1 MFYLVSVD
9 FKFRCKHQCVH
20 DTGNFIYLFVS
31 PFFFIREHHNPSQS
45 RLLNSLAC
53 SNDPCWWKKSNKQ
66 QWIIG
71 FIGIFSIKG
80 FTGVVP
86 HQSLQPERCAIFE
99 LNLSFPLK
107 KKSKQHFRYPF
118 LIPWKCFM
126 AENHW
131 KSALLNLHFCRKEKY
146 LPISRRSSGSRSGS
160 KLKPPQKVFSP
171 KKKMVRIVW
180 TVQSPRYLTFPSF
193 YVSPFERSADR
204 TWFQFLVWPGQCNTS
219 QPGKRHKKPGE
230 YFAAWKKNL
239 VVDTLSQ
246 WNDTTWLLILIS

>member
-1 MFYLVSVD
+1 MILVDGRNPTNSNESLVLLGSSLSRGSLELFLINPCNLKSV
-9 FKFRCKHQCVH
+9 
-20 DTGNFIYLFVS
+20 LFLNWIWV
-31 PFFFIREHHNPSQS
+31 FPS
-45 RLLNSLAC
+45 
-53 SNDPCWWKKSNKQ
+53 
-66 QWIIG
+66 
-71 FIGIFSIKG
+71 
-80 FTGVVP
+80 
-86 HQSLQPERCAIFE
+86 
-99 LNLSFPLK
+99 K

>member
-1 MFYLVSVD
+1 MCSWYRQF
-9 FKFRCKHQCVH
+9 
-20 DTGNFIYLFVS
+20 YLFVCFAL
-31 PFFFIREHHNPSQS
+31 FFHSWTSQS
-45 RLLNSLAC
+45 ITISLVEQLSLLEWSLLMEEIQQTAMNHWFYWDLLYQGVHWSC
-53 SNDPCWWKKSNKQ
+53 SSSILATWKVCYFWTQ
-66 QWIIG
+66 
-71 FIGIFSIKG
+71 FEFS
-80 FTGVVP
+80 P
-86 HQSLQPERCAIFE
+86 Q
-99 LNLSFPLK
+99 K

>member
-53 SNDPCWWKKSNKQ
+53 SNDPCWWKKSNEQ

-160 KLKPPQKVFSP
+160 KLKPPQKVFPQKRKWWELFGRSRVQGTWP
-171 KKKMVRIVW
+171 SHLFTFHPSKGRPTGPDFNSWYGLVNATPLNPANGTKNRENISRLGKK
-180 TVQSPRYLTFPSF
+180 
-193 YVSPFERSADR
+193 
-204 TWFQFLVWPGQCNTS
+204 TW
-219 QPGKRHKKPGE
+219 
-230 YFAAWKKNL
+230 
-239 VVDTLSQ
+239 
-246 WNDTTWLLILIS
+246 